1 MCVRA
6 CACSR
11 VLLGRIE
18 SIRCG
23 LLLPI
28 FRGLCVSVGHS
39 HITMNSAET
48 DEPIVESAPNSLYS
62 RNSAGGTT
70 VHDTHSC
77 SLHCLVPERVGLEQ

>member
-1 MCVRA
+1 MCARV
-6 CACSR
+6 R
-11 VLLGRIE
+11 VLACV
-18 SIRCG
+18 IRSYRKHKMRPTVTD
-23 LLLPI
+23 LSWSV
-28 FRGLCVSVGHS
+28 CVSVGHS

-77 SLHCLVPERVGLEQ
+77 SLYCLVLERVGLEQ